1 MMSDLFQRE
10 NDLDDAGMVGREPT
24 IFFIPYKA
32 KIVVINTILAFFIN
46 VKFYKFFFNS
56 R

>member
-10 NDLDDAGMVGREPT
+10 NDLDDAGMVGRVTNYFFHT
-24 IFFIPYKA
+24 IQSQNSSN
-32 KIVVINTILAFFIN
+32 NTILAFFIN